1 MLRSFLAGLSLVSHY
16 ASAACAELA
25 FRRPRRNHPRRSE
38 QRRLNGGRLSWIR
51 GAAGDIA
58 VWHWGSG
65 PRVLLVHGWGGHAG
79 RMSAFVA
86 PLLEAGFCAVA
97 FDAPAHGI
105 SEGRF
110 ATLPDFIRSVEL
122 VAGIVAPVALVG
134 HSMGAAACALAV
146 RRGIPAR
153 AVVLLAPPADPEAYT
168 SRYAR
173 YLRLKAPAANS
184 MKELL
189 QRRYGVRFP
198 ELRLSAEAPRIPA
211 LVVHDRRDK
220 RVPLR
225 DGIAI
230 CRSWPQARLLVTSGL
245 GHHRILRS
253 PEVVRRAVRFL
264 YRHSERSDNSR
275 NPRPLSGVAAS
286 APAEAL
292 RRHAS

>member
-1 MLRSFLAGLSLVSHY
+1 VLATLSLFSHS
-16 ASAACAELA
+16 ASASCAELA
-25 FRRPRRNHPRRSE
+25 FRRPRRCRPTRGE
-38 QRRLNGGRLSWIR
+38 QRRLDGGRLSWLR
-51 GAAGDIA
+51 GASGDLA

-79 RMSAFVA
+79 RLSAFVG
-86 PLLEAGFCAVA
+86 PLLEAGFGVVA

-105 SEGRF
+105 SEGLLS
-110 ATLPDFIRSVEL
+110 TLPDFTRSVEL
-122 VAGIVAPVALVG
+122 VAGVVAPVALVG

-146 RRGIPAR
+146 RAGLPVD

-168 SRYAR
+168 SRFAR
-173 YLRLKAPAANS
+173 YMRLTTLAADS

-189 QRRYGVRFP
+189 QRRYGVSFP
-198 ELRLSAEAPRIPA
+198 ELRLASDAPHVPA

-230 CRSWPQARLLVTSGL
+230 CQSWPQARLLVTSGL

-253 PEVVRRAVRFL
+253 PEVIRRAVRYLF
-264 YRHSERSDNSR
+264 RHAESARKSR
-275 NPRPLSGVAAS
+275 FSKSLAEVVPAA
-286 APAEAL
+286 PVEAV